1 MTDAP
6 KTSSRQPKRM
16 SLIQLEEGMALAP
29 KMGEPGVPMRMVA
42 TYLASS
48 AILLK
53 ARKDEVVMES
63 LLEQAAEMDGE
74 EASEVMSD
82 FLSQVTAYSSRI
94 LGSLKLPASVTAV
107 IEKMTKGAKAATS

>member
-1 MTDAP
+1 MIDAP
-6 KTSSRQPKRM
+6 NTSPRVPKRM

-42 TYLASS
+42 TYLAST

-53 ARKDEVVMES
+53 ARKDEAVMES

-94 LGSLKLPASVTAV
+94 IGSLKLPVSVTAV

>member
-1 MTDAP
+1 MTSAP
-6 KTSSRQPKRM
+6 QTPAREPKRM

-48 AILLK
+48 SILLK
-53 ARKDEVVMES
+53 ARKEEAVMES
-63 LLEQAAEMDGE
+63 LLEQAAEMDGA

-82 FLSQVTAYSSRI
+82 FLSQVTAYSTRI

-107 IEKMTKGAKAATS
+107 VEKMTKGAKAATS

>member
-1 MTDAP
+1 MTDTP
-6 KTSSRQPKRM
+6 KMPIREPKRM

-29 KMGEPGVPMRMVA
+29 KMGESGVPMRMVA
-42 TYLASS
+42 TYLASP
-48 AILLK
+48 AVLLK
-53 ARKDEVVMES
+53 ARKEEAVMDA
-63 LLEQAAEMDGE
+63 LLEQAAEMDGA
-74 EASEVMSD
+74 EAAEVMSD